1 MRLRSLRLWDY
12 KNLRDFGIVFDSMSP
27 ITALVGKNGSGKSNL
42 IEAIVEIFRDLD
54 FGEPSKF
61 HYQLEYEC
69 NGSEIQVDCDPS
81 RKSNRLHVTAY
92 CGDGKRR
99 RVAIRELKQEHSRY
113 LPRTVFGYY
122 SGMSPRLEELFRRH
136 QKRFYDAL
144 LDGKEDAHRYLFY
157 GRLVHSQFALLAF
170 FGYEDENTISLLR
183 EKLGVEGLEAVLF
196 VMRQPTW
203 KSAVGDPRFWR
214 ARGVVADFLSN
225 LYELALAPLRLVR
238 QIELDF
244 RRRERREEL
253 YLFLPDAARLAA
265 LIARYR
271 SPAELFA
278 RLESTYINELLAEVR
293 VRVRAKNVEGGLT
306 FREFSEGEQQLLMV
320 LGLLRFTSDEESLF
334 LLDEPDTHL
343 NPRWS
348 TEYIELVSRFIGGD
362 RRSHIIIS
370 SHDPLVLSDL
380 RREQVFIT
388 DRDPLTRTVFAHQPL
403 SDPRGMG
410 FATILRSELFDLPT
424 TLDRGTQRL
433 LDAKTELVAKDNL
446 NEPDRRKL
454 RRINRLLNMRG
465 YYDESVDD
473 PEYADYLNAKA
484 RRGALHPHAEQLT
497 ADERSLEAQ
506 VTQEILNE
514 IENES

>member
-1 MRLRSLRLWDY
+1 M
-12 KNLRDFGIVFDSMSP
+12 
-27 ITALVGKNGSGKSNL
+27 
-42 IEAIVEIFRDLD
+42 
-54 FGEPSKF
+54 
-61 HYQLEYEC
+61 
-69 NGSEIQVDCDPS
+69 
-81 RKSNRLHVTAY
+81 
-92 CGDGKRR
+92 
-99 RVAIRELKQEHSRY
+99 
-113 LPRTVFGYY
+113 
-122 SGMSPRLEELFRRH
+122 EE
-136 QKRFYDAL
+136 
-144 LDGKEDAHRYLFY
+144 
-157 GRLVHSQFALLAF
+157 
-170 FGYEDENTISLLR
+170 
-183 EKLGVEGLEAVLF
+183 
-196 VMRQPTW
+196 W

-473 PEYADYLNAKA
+473 PEYAD
-484 RRGALHPHAEQLT
+484 
-497 ADERSLEAQ
+497 
-506 VTQEILNE
+506 
-514 IENES
+514 

>member
-1 MRLRSLRLWDY
+1 M
-12 KNLRDFGIVFDSMSP
+12 
-27 ITALVGKNGSGKSNL
+27 
-42 IEAIVEIFRDLD
+42 
-54 FGEPSKF
+54 
-61 HYQLEYEC
+61 YEC
-69 NGSEIQVDCDPS
+69 NGSQVEVDCDPS
-81 RKSNRLHVTAY
+81 RKSNRLLVAVL
-92 CGDGKRR
+92 GEDGNRR
-99 RVAIRELKQEHSRY
+99 RVAIRELKQEKSRY

-157 GRLVHSQFALLAF
+157 GRLVHSQFELLAF

-183 EKLGVEGLEAVLF
+183 EKLGVEGLESVLF

-203 KSAVGDPRFWR
+203 KSAIGDLRFWR

-225 LYELALAPLRLVR
+225 LYELALAPLRSTR

-265 LIARYR
+265 LIKRYR

-293 VRVRAKNVEGGLT
+293 VRVRATNVEGGLT

-380 RREQVFIT
+380 RREQVLIT
-388 DRDPLTRTVFAHQPL
+388 DRDPVTRTVFAHQPL

-446 NEPDRRKL
+446 NETDRRKL

-484 RRGALHPHAEQLT
+484 RRGALYPHAEQLT
-497 ADERSLEAQ
+497 ADERSFEAQ
-506 VTQEILNE
+506 MTQEILDE